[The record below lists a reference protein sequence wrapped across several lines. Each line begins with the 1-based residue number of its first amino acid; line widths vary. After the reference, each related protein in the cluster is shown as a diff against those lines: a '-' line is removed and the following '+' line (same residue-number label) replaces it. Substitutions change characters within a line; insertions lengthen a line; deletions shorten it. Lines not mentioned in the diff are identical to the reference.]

1 MSGNEETV
9 MKKGIDCLYRNL
21 GVIETEMF
29 ISAIMKS
36 DCGYTQWRQEYFE
49 NAYKDG
55 SGSQLAN
62 FLNAAA
68 NNDPRG
74 LSFGLSSV
82 DSAKERRRRALEHT
96 LTLPELEYMKGVDF
110 AASIREDRDSR

>member
-1 MSGNEETV
+1 MLKHEQTA
-9 MKKGIDCLYRNL
+9 MKKGMDCLYRNL
-21 GVIETEMF
+21 NVLEIEIF

-36 DCGYTQWRQEYFE
+36 AYDYTQWRREYFD

-55 SGSQLAN
+55 DGSQLEN

-74 LSFGLSSV
+74 VSFGV
-82 DSAKERRRRALEHT
+82 
-96 LTLPELEYMKGVDF
+96 
-110 AASIREDRDSR
+110 